1 VSVLEVVLRAVA
13 TLAAFLVLPLLVGQT
28 EHKVMAHMQG
38 RLGPMYAGG
47 FHGWAQLVA
56 DGIKFVQKEDIT
68 PARADRWVFRL
79 APGVALVPALVAL
92 CVIPLSPNVV
102 AAEVDAGALF
112 VLAATGIG
120 ILGTL
125 MAGWASA
132 NKYSLLGAM
141 RAGAQL
147 LSYELPM
154 VLAVASVALA
164 AGTLSLKGIVTQ
176 WNPWWLLWQLPGA
189 VCFLVAALAE
199 LQRPPFDMPVADSEI
214 VFGAYTEYT
223 GLRFAFF
230 LLAEYAG
237 IVVMSFFFT
246 VLFLGGWKGP
256 FDDALG
262 WVWTLFKAFLVA
274 VVIIWFRVS
283 WPRLREDQLQRLAWV
298 WLVPLALVQLALT
311 GAGVVIFQ

>member
-1 VSVLEVVLRAVA
+1 MTAVEVALRAVGV
-13 TLAAFLVLPLLVGQT
+13 LAAFLVLPLLVGQA

-56 DGIKFVQKEDIT
+56 DGVKFVQKEDIT
-68 PARADRWVFRL
+68 PAAADRRVFRF
-79 APGVALVPALVAL
+79 APAVALVPYLVAL
-92 CVIPLSPNVV
+92 AVIPLSPSVV
-102 AAEVDAGALF
+102 AADVPASAVF
-112 VLAATGIG
+112 VLAVTAVG

-132 NKYSLLGAM
+132 NKYSLLGGM
-141 RAGAQL
+141 RAAAQL

-154 VLAVASVALA
+154 VLAVASVCLA
-164 AGTLSLKGIVTQ
+164 AGSLSLGGIAEA
-176 WNPWWLLWQLPGA
+176 WRPAWLLWQLPGA
-189 VCFLVAALAE
+189 VVFLVAAVAE

-237 IVVMSFFFT
+237 IVVMSLLFA
-246 VLFLGGWKGP
+246 VLYLGGWHGP
-256 FDDALG
+256 FADQLG
-262 WVWTLFKAFLVA
+262 WVWTMLKGFVVA
-274 VVIIWFRVS
+274 VVVIWFRVA
-283 WPRLREDQLQRLAWV
+283 WPRLREDQLQRLAWLV
-298 WLVPLALVQLALT
+298 LVPLALAQLAIT
-311 GAGVVIFQ
+311 GVWVVVTS